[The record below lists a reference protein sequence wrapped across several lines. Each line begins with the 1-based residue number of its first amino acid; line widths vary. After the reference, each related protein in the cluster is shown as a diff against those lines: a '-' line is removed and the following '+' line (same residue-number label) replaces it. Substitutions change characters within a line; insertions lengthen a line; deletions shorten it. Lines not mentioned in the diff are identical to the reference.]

1 MSRSRS
7 TWRSPTGL
15 CRLLAA
21 LAVVSLLAAA
31 CGDDEDAAPEPAPAP
46 AEETPAETPAE
57 APAEEAAAAET
68 PAETPAEEAPAE
80 EAPAEAPAEEAPAEE
95 APAEVPAEAGGI
107 LEDALVCFSNPTA
120 GNSYMQA
127 IQDGAEAAL
136 AAAGVE
142 MTAVMANLDPNKQ
155 VADIDECIAK
165 GSHVIMVPAPLVTE
179 AILPPLQRAV
189 DAGIATIGLDIE
201 FYYDGTPPT
210 SPVQAQVVEDRKL
223 AAEQQAAFLNE
234 AFGGEGQVVFIG
246 FVFPVALIEESANQ
260 FAAALDAYPGLEL
273 VDRVDNPTDDAAG
286 ARPLIDDVLTRLAD
300 VDAIVAYNGASAA
313 GAAAA
318 VAAAGRSDEI
328 VVLGLQTQPEALPG
342 LGDGSVAA
350 DWDFEPVAAGQR
362 MAELALAA
370 LSGASDAEWQ
380 ITVLT
385 DVVKYDA
392 SNIADFV
399 SWEDQIDAIG

>member
-1 MSRSRS
+1 MSRSRN
-7 TWRSPTGL
+7 TWRSPIGL

-46 AEETPAETPAE
+46 AEEAPAAE
-57 APAEEAAAAET
+57 APAEEAPAA
-68 PAETPAEEAPAE
+68 EAPAE
-80 EAPAEAPAEEAPAEE
+80 APAAEAPAEAPAEEAPAEE
-95 APAEVPAEAGGI
+95 APAEEAPAEAPAEAGGI
-107 LEDALVCFSNPTA
+107 PEDALVCFSNPTA

-342 LGDGSVAA
+342 LGDGSIAA

-380 ITVLT
+380 VTVLT

>member
-1 MSRSRS
+1 MIKSRS
-7 TWRSPTGL
+7 TWRSPIGL

-21 LAVVSLLAAA
+21 LAVLSLLAAA
-31 CGDDEDAAPEPAPAP
+31 CGGDEDAAPEPAPAP
-46 AEETPAETPAE
+46 AEETPAEEAPPEE
-57 APAEEAAAAET
+57 APAEEA
-68 PAETPAEEAPAE
+68 PAEAPAEEAPAE

-95 APAEVPAEAGGI
+95 APAEAPAEDGGI
-107 LEDALVCFSNPTA
+107 PADALVCFSNPTA

-223 AAEQQAAFLNE
+223 AAEQQAAFLDE
-234 AFGGEGQVVFIG
+234 TFGGEGQVVFIG

-342 LGDGSVAA
+342 LGDGSIAA

-380 ITVLT
+380 VTVLT

>member
-1 MSRSRS
+1 MSKSTITRRSRALL
-7 TWRSPTGL
+7 W
-15 CRLLAA
+15 RLLAA
-21 LAVVSLLAAA
+21 LAAASLLAAA

-46 AEETPAETPAE
+46 AEEAPAEEMPAEEVPAEEAPTEE
-57 APAEEAAAAET
+57 APAEEM
-68 PAETPAEEAPAE
+68 PAEEVPAEEAPAE
-80 EAPAEAPAEEAPAEE
+80 EMPAEEAPAE
-95 APAEVPAEAGGI
+95 AGGVPA
-107 LEDALVCFSNPTA
+107 DALVCFSNPTA

-127 IQDGAEAAL
+127 IQDGAEATL
-136 AAAGVE
+136 AASGVE
-142 MTAVMANLDPNKQ
+142 MTAVSANLDPNKQ

-189 DAGIATIGLDIE
+189 DAGIATVGLDIE

-223 AAEQQAAFLNE
+223 AAEQQAALLDE
-234 AFGGEGQVVFIG
+234 TLGGEGQVVFIG
-246 FVFPVALIEESANQ
+246 FVVPVALIEESANQ

-273 VDRVDNPTDDAAG
+273 VDRVDNPSDDTAG
-286 ARPLIDDVLTRLAD
+286 ARPLIDDVLTRLPD

-318 VAAAGRSDEI
+318 VAAAGRSDDV
-328 VVLGLQTQPEALPG
+328 VVLSLQTQPEALGG
-342 LGDGSVAA
+342 LADGSIAG
-350 DWDFEPVAAGQR
+350 DWDFEPVQAGQR

-370 LSGASDAEWQ
+370 LSGAPETEWQ
-380 ITVLT
+380 VTVLT

-392 SNIADFV
+392 SNVGDFV
-399 SWEDQIDAIG
+399 SWEDQVAAIG